1 MGNKYVIVLTACINP
16 GKMIHTS
23 LTDVDIRR
31 RQYEDALEFY
41 LLQTDYPIVFVENS
55 GTDISGDF
63 RKFVDC
69 GRLEFVT
76 FQGNEEFDRKKGKG
90 YGEALILE
98 YALEHSLFVHQ
109 CDFLVKITGRLKL
122 LNVNSMIG
130 FHRYIL
136 PHCDIQSEMDRR
148 ERYSDSRMLITGK
161 GFLQYSFL
169 ARKER
174 IDDSKGCNFE
184 HILFTSIDEQKDFVF
199 YPFLIRPL
207 WRGISGTNGR
217 EYWEGNYISLKL
229 AYFKRM
235 LNCMTEYNMCHPHNK
250 PSMGVRLVLGMAGM
264 AVGTVLRFFDW
275 IKNE

>member
-1 MGNKYVIVLTACINP
+1 M
-16 GKMIHTS
+16 
-23 LTDVDIRR
+23 
-31 RQYEDALEFY
+31 
-41 LLQTDYPIVFVENS
+41 
-55 GTDISGDF
+55 
-63 RKFVDC
+63 
-69 GRLEFVT
+69 
-76 FQGNEEFDRKKGKG
+76 
-90 YGEALILE
+90 
-98 YALEHSLFVHQ
+98 
-109 CDFLVKITGRLKL
+109 KITGRLKL

-148 ERYSDSRMLITGK
+148 ERYSDSRMLITSK
-161 GFLQYSFL
+161 GFLQHSFL

-217 EYWEGNYISLKL
+217 EYWEGNYRSLKL

>member
-31 RQYEDALEFY
+31 RQYEDALE
-41 LLQTDYPIVFVENS
+41 
-55 GTDISGDF
+55 
-63 RKFVDC
+63 
-69 GRLEFVT
+69 
-76 FQGNEEFDRKKGKG
+76 
-90 YGEALILE
+90 
-98 YALEHSLFVHQ
+98 
-109 CDFLVKITGRLKL
+109 
-122 LNVNSMIG
+122 
-130 FHRYIL
+130 
-136 PHCDIQSEMDRR
+136 
-148 ERYSDSRMLITGK
+148 
-161 GFLQYSFL
+161 
-169 ARKER
+169 

-217 EYWEGNYISLKL
+217 EYWEGNYTSLKL